1 MSNDKSFTSPVIN
14 WFPGH
19 MTKAKRAME
28 EKLKVVDM
36 VIELRDARVPH
47 ASANPLLSALI
58 GNKPR
63 LVILSKADK
72 ADPVATKQ
80 WVQKL
85 SSENVRVLAFHLQQ
99 DALMKPIVSAC
110 KELMKDKIER
120 QIRRGIKPR
129 AIRVM
134 VAGIPNVGKS
144 TLINRLANKK
154 IAQTGDRPGVTKA
167 LQWVKVGKELE
178 LLDTP
183 GVLWPKFED
192 AQVGF
197 VLGITGAINDNVLPM
212 EELAVY
218 ALRYLKQHYPHL
230 LQERYGIGEELEDPY
245 QMLIVIAKQR
255 GFLLKN
261 EEMDEKRTVETL
273 MREIRDEKI
282 GMISWESSDG
292 NSESV

>member
-1 MSNDKSFTSPVIN
+1 
-14 WFPGH
+14 
-19 MTKAKRAME
+19 
-28 EKLKVVDM
+28 
-36 VIELRDARVPH
+36 
-47 ASANPLLSALI
+47 
-58 GNKPR
+58 
-63 LVILSKADK
+63 
-72 ADPVATKQ
+72 
-80 WVQKL
+80 
-85 SSENVRVLAFHLQQ
+85 
-99 DALMKPIVSAC
+99 MKPIVSAC

-218 ALRYLKQHYPHL
+218 ALRYLKQHYPDL
-230 LQERYGIGEELEDPY
+230 LQERYGIGEELDDPY

>member
-1 MSNDKSFTSPVIN
+1 
-14 WFPGH
+14 
-19 MTKAKRAME
+19 
-28 EKLKVVDM
+28 
-36 VIELRDARVPH
+36 
-47 ASANPLLSALI
+47 
-58 GNKPR
+58 
-63 LVILSKADK
+63 
-72 ADPVATKQ
+72 
-80 WVQKL
+80 
-85 SSENVRVLAFHLQQ
+85 
-99 DALMKPIVSAC
+99 MKPIVSAC

-230 LQERYGIGEELEDPY
+230 LQERYGIGEELDDPY
-245 QMLIVIAKQR
+245 QMLIVITKQR